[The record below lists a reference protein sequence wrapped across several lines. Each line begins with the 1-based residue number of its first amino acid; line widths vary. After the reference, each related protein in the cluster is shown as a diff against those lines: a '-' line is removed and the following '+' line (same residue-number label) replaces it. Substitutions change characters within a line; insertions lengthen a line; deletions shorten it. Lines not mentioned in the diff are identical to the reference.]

1 METTK
6 SLTRIVSPT
15 LNDANIA
22 SSLSEAINVIN
33 ENFRILSSTPFL
45 QGVKGDTYH
54 TSTQYIFELKN
65 DIVTAT
71 SAGALLLNSIFG
83 LSGDN
88 TIKKGDKY
96 KEENGVKDKIQKAV
110 GDSSVLGCPT
120 DSLIEFEN
128 DIPVKLVNND
138 LYFYTLIDDAGNEY
152 GEQLGQYYY
161 FIDNRIKN
169 LGTAYNK
176 EDKTDLIK
184 FVDYSGFYRYVPAND
199 TDEAHY
205 EKVGFLPSLYYDTK
219 NNDICWKYYDEE
231 TGLSAIG
238 PKGATGDSSVL
249 KIVRI
254 DNPIDGQT
262 YGEINAVTTTKDIL
276 LNENSMWST
285 AEIAKIEENT
295 PLIICF
301 KNGTKYDISFGIAKK
316 IKIESQQKICG
327 VWDTN
332 SVLDTSINTK
342 TINEYFESINNTGNN
357 DDPKYLKIPYG
368 IKDNK
373 TNHDSRMH
381 TLRGD
386 ASSGLLLRSS
396 GFTNGRFILDDYSI
410 VCTTYDGNN
419 ENTSKCTSI
428 SNNGITVNS
437 SNGNIII
444 SDGSISLSN
453 IALGNIENSMDDCAN
468 FSKYITAGVG
478 FTWNKPESFSSATT
492 GSYENNYIGMPI
504 GSIIMYYGYIS
515 NVNSDSVV
523 SVGNCWLLCNGAL
536 LTGRNEK
543 LYKKLI
549 DKTGITKLPDF
560 RNLYPR
566 GCGNSTSGL
575 VGYKGGQNDIKIKYE
590 TGNKI
595 KTSGGIGIPDTN
607 ISDIGFYVNDS
618 KNGTTTKY
626 QRKRVGR
633 DVIYDF
639 AATETNAGIGVIN
652 SSECTIPTE
661 PTYITVNFLIKY
673 R

>member
-22 SSLSEAINVIN
+22 SSLTEAINVIN

-54 TSTQYIFELKN
+54 TSTQHIFELKN

-96 KEENGVKDKIQKAV
+96 KEENGVKDKIQKVV

-176 EDKTDLIK
+176 EYKTDLIK

-199 TDEAHY
+199 TNEAHY
-205 EKVGFLPSLYYDTK
+205 EKVGFLPSLYYDAK

-249 KIVRI
+249 KIVKI

-262 YGEINAVTTTKDIL
+262 YGEISTVTTTKDIS

-295 PLIICF
+295 PLIIYF

-316 IKIESQQKICG
+316 IQIENQTKICG

-357 DDPKYLKIPYG
+357 DNPKYLKIPYG
-368 IKDNK
+368 SNGDGEHIKK
-373 TNHDSRMH
+373 MH
-381 TLRGD
+381 TIRGD
-386 ASSGLLLRSS
+386 KKGGLLLRSNDFS
-396 GFTNGRFILDDYSI
+396 SGRFILDDYSI
-410 VCTTYDGNN
+410 VCTTYNDNA
-419 ENTSKCTSI
+419 ENVSNCTII
-428 SNNGITVNS
+428 SQQGINVKS
-437 SNGNIII
+437 SNGNINI
-444 SDGSISLSN
+444 SNGYISLPNVN
-453 IALGNIENSMDDCAN
+453 IGTVDYDGDTVSAHFQEPIIAD
-468 FSKYITAGVG
+468 VG
-478 FTWNKPESFSSATT
+478 FTYKHDENQVYSLTKR
-492 GSYENNYIGMPI
+492 ENNYVGMPI
-504 GSIIMYYGYIS
+504 GSIIMYYGYIPNIYS
-515 NVNSDSVV
+515 TSPIEIS
-523 SVGNCWLLCNGAL
+523 NCWLVCNGAYL
-536 LTGRNEK
+536 GKYN
-543 LYKKLI
+543 KKYANLCETI
-549 DKTGITKLPDF
+549 NAFYLPDF

-566 GCGNSTSGL
+566 GCGNSTNGL
-575 VGYKGGQNDIKIKYE
+575 VGYKGG
-590 TGNKI
+590 
-595 KTSGGIGIPDTN
+595 KTSVNLTLKNKSGYGDFTELSGFYVDNEQATKKLNTEKVDYKYTVSTDQKNCGGIGIL
-607 ISDIGFYVNDS
+607 Y
-618 KNGTTTKY
+618 
-626 QRKRVGR
+626 
-633 DVIYDF
+633 
-639 AATETNAGIGVIN
+639 ETSCN
-652 SSECTIPTE
+652 IPTE
-661 PTYITVNFLIKY
+661 PPYITVNFLIKY

>member
-22 SSLSEAINVIN
+22 SSLTEAINVIN

-54 TSTQYIFELKN
+54 TSTQHIFELKN
-65 DIVTAT
+65 DIVTVT

-83 LSGDN
+83 LSGV
-88 TIKKGDKY
+88 
-96 KEENGVKDKIQKAV
+96 KEIKDKNSYNVVKNKIKIV
-110 GDSSVLGCPT
+110 TGNSDILGCPT

-199 TDEAHY
+199 TNEARY

-249 KIVRI
+249 KIVKI
-254 DNPIDGQT
+254 DNPIDGQN
-262 YGEINAVTTTKDIL
+262 YGEINAVTTTKDIS

-316 IKIESQQKICG
+316 IQIENQTKICG

-373 TNHDSRMH
+373 TKPDSRMH

-410 VCTTYDGNN
+410 VCTTYDDNN
-419 ENTSKCTSI
+419 ENTSKRTSI

-444 SDGSISLSN
+444 SNGSISLPN

-478 FTWNKPESFSSATT
+478 FTWNKPEPFSRVTT

-515 NVNSDSVV
+515 DVNSNSVV

-549 DKTGITKLPDF
+549 AKTGIKKLPDF

-566 GCGNSTSGL
+566 GSGNSTSGL
-575 VGYKGGQNDIKIKYE
+575 VGYKGG
-590 TGNKI
+590 
-595 KTSGGIGIPDTN
+595 KTSVNLTLKNKSSYDDYTELSGFYVDNEQATKKLNTEKVDYKYTVSRDKNNCGGIGIL
-607 ISDIGFYVNDS
+607 Y
-618 KNGTTTKY
+618 
-626 QRKRVGR
+626 
-633 DVIYDF
+633 
-639 AATETNAGIGVIN
+639 ETSCN
-652 SSECTIPTE
+652 IPTV
-661 PTYITVNFLIKY
+661 PPYITVNFLIKY

>member
-22 SSLSEAINVIN
+22 SSLTEAINVIN

-54 TSTQYIFELKN
+54 ASTQHIFELKN
-65 DIVTAT
+65 DIVTVT

-88 TIKKGDKY
+88 TIKKDDKY
-96 KEENGVKDKIQKAV
+96 KGENSVKDKIQNVV
-110 GDSSVLGCPT
+110 GDSDILGCPT

-184 FVDYSGFYRYVPAND
+184 FADYSGFYRYVPAND

-262 YGEINAVTTTKDIL
+262 YGEISAVTTAKDIS

-285 AEIAKIEENT
+285 AEISKIEENT

-301 KNGTKYDISFGIAKK
+301 KKEEKYNISFGIAKY
-316 IKIESQQKICG
+316 IKIENQPKICG

-368 IKDNK
+368 SNGTGEHINK
-373 TNHDSRMH
+373 MH
-381 TLRGD
+381 TLKGD
-386 ASSGLLLRSS
+386 MGGGLLLRSN
-396 GFTNGRFILDDYSI
+396 GFLNGRFILDDYSI
-410 VCTTYDGNN
+410 VCTTYNDDT
-419 ENTSKCTSI
+419 ENVSNCTII
-428 SNNGITVNS
+428 SQQGINVKS
-437 SNGNIII
+437 SNGNINI
-444 SDGSISLSN
+444 SNGYISLPNASIGTVN
-453 IALGNIENSMDDCAN
+453 YDGYAVSAHFKEPIIAD
-468 FSKYITAGVG
+468 VG
-478 FTWNKPESFSSATT
+478 FTYEQDENQVYSLTKR
-492 GSYENNYIGMPI
+492 ENNYIGMPI
-504 GSIIMYYGYIS
+504 GSIIMYYGYIPDIYS
-515 NVNSDSVV
+515 ISPIEI
-523 SVGNCWLLCNGAL
+523 GNCWLVCNGARI
-536 LTGRNEK
+536 GRSGKYAK
-543 LYKKLI
+543 LREI
-549 DKTGITKLPDF
+549 INDFQLPDF

-566 GCGNSTSGL
+566 GCGNSTSDL
-575 VGYKGGQNDIKIKYE
+575 VGYTGGQDDVKIKYE

-595 KTSGGIGIPDTN
+595 KMCGGIGVPGTD

-618 KNGTTTKY
+618 KNGTTTTY
-626 QRKRVGR
+626 QRKRVDQ
-633 DVIYDF
+633 DVIHDF
-639 AATETNAGIGVIN
+639 AATAENAGIGVIN

-661 PTYITVNFLIKY
+661 PPYITVNFLIKY

>member
-22 SSLSEAINVIN
+22 SSLTEAINVIN

-54 TSTQYIFELKN
+54 TSTQHIFELKN
-65 DIVTAT
+65 DIVTVT

-88 TIKKGDKY
+88 TIKGG
-96 KEENGVKDKIQKAV
+96 EEYAKKDCVKDKIQNVV
-110 GDSSVLGCPT
+110 GNSDTLGCPT

-254 DNPIDGQT
+254 DNPVQNQT
-262 YGEINAVTTTKDIL
+262 YGEINAVTTTKDIS

-285 AEIAKIEENT
+285 AEISKIEENT

-301 KNGTKYDISFGIAKK
+301 KKGTKYDISFGIAKK
-316 IKIESQQKICG
+316 IQIENQTKICG

-368 IKDNK
+368 SNGTGEHINK
-373 TNHDSRMH
+373 MH
-381 TLRGD
+381 TLKGDMRG
-386 ASSGLLLRSS
+386 GLLLRSN
-396 GFTNGRFILDDYSI
+396 GFLNGRFILDDYSI
-410 VCTTYDGNN
+410 VCTTYNDDT
-419 ENTSKCTSI
+419 ENVSNCTVI
-428 SNNGITVNS
+428 SQQGINVKS
-437 SNGNIII
+437 SNGNINI
-444 SDGSISLSN
+444 SNGYISLPNAN
-453 IALGNIENSMDDCAN
+453 IGTVNYDGNAVSAHFNEPIMAD
-468 FSKYITAGVG
+468 VG
-478 FTWNKPESFSSATT
+478 FTYEQDENQVYSLTKR
-492 GSYENNYIGMPI
+492 ENNYIGMPI
-504 GSIIMYYGYIS
+504 GSIIMYYGYIP
-515 NVNSDSVV
+515 DIYSV
-523 SVGNCWLLCNGAL
+523 SPIEIGNCWLVCNGAFL
-536 LTGRNEK
+536 GRSGKYAK
-543 LYKKLI
+543 LRKI
-549 DKTGITKLPDF
+549 INAFQLPDF

-575 VGYKGGQNDIKIKYE
+575 VGYKGG
-590 TGNKI
+590 
-595 KTSGGIGIPDTN
+595 KTSVNLTLKNKNKYDDWTEECGFYVDNEQATKKLNTEKVDYKYTVSTNKNNCGGIGIL
-607 ISDIGFYVNDS
+607 Y
-618 KNGTTTKY
+618 
-626 QRKRVGR
+626 
-633 DVIYDF
+633 
-639 AATETNAGIGVIN
+639 ETA
-652 SSECTIPTE
+652 CDIPTE
-661 PTYITVNFLIKY
+661 PPYITVNFLIKY

>member
-22 SSLSEAINVIN
+22 SSLTEAINVIN

-65 DIVTAT
+65 DIVTVT

-88 TIKKGDKY
+88 TIKKDDKY
-96 KEENGVKDKIQKAV
+96 KGEKGVKDKIQNVV
-110 GDSSVLGCPT
+110 GDSSILGCPT

-184 FVDYSGFYRYVPAND
+184 FADYSGFYRYVPAND
-199 TDEAHY
+199 TDESHY

-262 YGEINAVTTTKDIL
+262 YGEISAVTTTKDIS

-285 AEIAKIEENT
+285 AEISKIEENA

-301 KNGTKYDISFGIAKK
+301 KKEEKYNISFGIAKY
-316 IKIESQQKICG
+316 IKIENQPKICG

-342 TINEYFESINNTGNN
+342 TINEYFESINNTNNN

-368 IKDNK
+368 IKDNE
-373 TNHDSRMH
+373 TNSDSRMH

-386 ASSGLLLRSS
+386 ASSGLLLRSN

-410 VCTTYDGNN
+410 VCTTYNDDT
-419 ENTSKCTSI
+419 ENVSNCTII
-428 SNNGITVNS
+428 SQQGINVKS
-437 SNGNIII
+437 SNGNIKI
-444 SDGSISLSN
+444 SNGHISLPN
-453 IALGNIENSMDDCAN
+453 IALGKIENSMDDCAN
-468 FSKYITAGVG
+468 FDKYITAGVG
-478 FTWNKPESFSSATT
+478 FTWNKPESFSSKTT
-492 GSYENNYIGMPI
+492 RSYEINYIGMPI

-515 NVNSDSVV
+515 NVNVNSDSVV

-536 LTGRNEK
+536 LTGKNEK

-549 DKTGITKLPDF
+549 DKTGIKKLPDF

-566 GCGNSTSGL
+566 GCGNSTSGF
-575 VGYKGGQNDIKIKYE
+575 VGYKGG
-590 TGNKI
+590 
-595 KTSGGIGIPDTN
+595 KTSINLTLKNKNKYDDLIETCGFYVDDKQATKKLNTKKVDYKYTASTNKNNCGGIGIL
-607 ISDIGFYVNDS
+607 Y
-618 KNGTTTKY
+618 
-626 QRKRVGR
+626 
-633 DVIYDF
+633 
-639 AATETNAGIGVIN
+639 ET
-652 SSECTIPTE
+652 SCDIPTE
-661 PTYITVNFLIKY
+661 PPYITVNFLIKY

>member
-1 METTK
+1 METTQ

-15 LNDANIA
+15 LNDANIT
-22 SSLSEAINVIN
+22 SSLNEAINVIN

-54 TSTQYIFELKN
+54 TSTQHIFELKN
-65 DIVTAT
+65 DIVTVT

-83 LSGDN
+83 LSGA
-88 TIKKGDKY
+88 
-96 KEENGVKDKIQKAV
+96 KEIKDKNSYNVVKSKIQIAV
-110 GDSSVLGCPT
+110 GDSDILGNPV
-120 DSLIEFEN
+120 DSLVEFE
-128 DIPVKLVNND
+128 DGVPAKLVNND
-138 LYFYTLIDDAGNEY
+138 LYFYTLVDDAGNEY

-199 TDEAHY
+199 PDEAHY

-249 KIVRI
+249 KIVKI
-254 DNPIDGQT
+254 ENPIYGQT
-262 YGEINAVTTTKDIL
+262 YGEISAVTTTKDIS

-316 IKIESQQKICG
+316 IKIENQPKICG
-327 VWDTN
+327 VWDAN

-342 TINEYFESINNTGNN
+342 TINEYFESINNTSNP

-368 IKDNK
+368 IKDEKSN
-373 TNHDSRMH
+373 TDSRMH
-381 TLRGD
+381 TLRGN
-386 ASSGLLLRSS
+386 AAGGLLLRSS
-396 GFTNGRFILDDYSI
+396 DFTNGRFILDDYSI
-410 VCTTYDGNN
+410 VCTTYNGNN

-444 SDGSISLSN
+444 SDGSISLPNVN
-453 IALGNIENSMDDCAN
+453 IGAVVYDKYYTLAAHFQEPIITDAGTTYEPDGNGGYD
-468 FSKYITAGVG
+468 
-478 FTWNKPESFSSATT
+478 FTKR
-492 GSYENNYIGMPI
+492 ENNYVGMPI
-504 GSIIMYYGYIS
+504 GSIIMYYGYIP
-515 NVNSDSVV
+515 NIFNTTIIEI
-523 SVGNCWLLCNGAL
+523 GNCWLVCNGANL
-536 LTGRNEK
+536 GRQSKYAK
-543 LYKKLI
+543 LSKIMGNSRY
-549 DKTGITKLPDF
+549 LPDF

-575 VGYKGGQNDIKIKYE
+575 VGYKGGKEKVNLKLKNKNGYNDPKDESGFYIDNIHADYKINDVKVKYDS
-590 TGNKI
+590 TTKI
-595 KTSGGIGIPDTN
+595 DGSSGGIGILW
-607 ISDIGFYVNDS
+607 
-618 KNGTTTKY
+618 
-626 QRKRVGR
+626 
-633 DVIYDF
+633 
-639 AATETNAGIGVIN
+639 ETSCN
-652 SSECTIPTE
+652 IPTE
-661 PTYITVNFLIKY
+661 PPYITVNFLIKY